1 MIPPHTASQPL
12 KPGKGNMETE
22 TLMLNL
28 SSQAAAALT
37 LLTAT
42 AGTQAAAQTGIE
54 RSASG
59 QLWSDMKQRWLPAN
73 GRDG

>member
-1 MIPPHTASQPL
+1 
-12 KPGKGNMETE
+12 METE

>member
-1 MIPPHTASQPL
+1 
-12 KPGKGNMETE
+12 METE
-22 TLMLNL
+22 TLVLNL
-28 SSQAAAALT
+28 SSQAASALT
-37 LLTAT
+37 VLTAT
-42 AGTQAAAQTGIE
+42 ARTQAAAQTGIE